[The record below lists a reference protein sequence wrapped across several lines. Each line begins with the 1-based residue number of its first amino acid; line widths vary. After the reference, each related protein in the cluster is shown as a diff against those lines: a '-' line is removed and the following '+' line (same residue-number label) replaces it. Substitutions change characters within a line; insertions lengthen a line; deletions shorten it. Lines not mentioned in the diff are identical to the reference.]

1 MATVK
6 KLVQETQE
14 EKAARELA
22 EYKLLLAEK
31 DYRRTK
37 TFMLAC
43 YTGNVEKIIE
53 CMKENVNVDAG
64 DERGQTGLFYAI
76 SSGQPNIVNYLL
88 DEGPLYIYYV
98 IHSVEL
104 NITLLMQF
112 CNCVKWA
119 ATAPL

>member
-53 CMKENVNVDAG
+53 CMKENVNVDAS

-76 SSGQPNIVNYLL
+76 SSGQPNIINYLL
-88 DEGPLYIYYV
+88 DEGGAEIEW
-98 IHSVEL
+98 IDKKGTSK
-104 NITLLMQF
+104 F
-112 CNCVKWA
+112 F
-119 ATAPL
+119 

>member
-43 YTGNVEKIIE
+43 YFKMANEEDLTDMTSCFFFNHII
-53 CMKENVNVDAG
+53 
-64 DERGQTGLFYAI
+64 
-76 SSGQPNIVNYLL
+76 
-88 DEGPLYIYYV
+88 LY
-98 IHSVEL
+98 
-104 NITLLMQF
+104 
-112 CNCVKWA
+112 
-119 ATAPL
+119 